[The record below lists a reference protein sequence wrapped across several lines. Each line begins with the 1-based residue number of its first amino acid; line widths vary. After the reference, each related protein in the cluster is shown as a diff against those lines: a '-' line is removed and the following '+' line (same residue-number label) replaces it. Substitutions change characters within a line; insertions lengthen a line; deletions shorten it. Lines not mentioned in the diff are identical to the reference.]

1 MAKISQNRNT
11 CKGVAVKNNI
21 KNVTKNVTKEKDIIN
36 PFDYLIKDQPKTI
49 DSLKIRIPIEQV
61 TILNEI
67 LGDEYYVFSKTTG
80 EEITDE
86 SFKKN
91 AYFHELN
98 GCKTYYK
105 IEKQNLQKGAI
116 STYLTILLTSK
127 ILGNDYFKGLQKS
140 TALQVYDKLM
150 EQKVISMSFQSF
162 MLSECTDTDIKIDL
176 LPSAPVIKIV
186 KELFKLVKPKKRA
199 IEGCS
204 IYTKKDNLGIQ
215 FALRK
220 TSRYINCPY
229 LKFYE
234 KVRELKYH
242 SEEFY
247 KNNFLGLD
255 LPKEILRIET
265 TIKNK
270 NHFKHFKQTSTK
282 LFSVLENLQNIGTLA
297 FKKAFESHLN
307 VIPEFIEPDIK
318 EIGAELKLAIKDRI
332 IHHAIKKNM
341 EMGLPYNLA
350 VEAVM
355 MDCTVNKSE
364 RYKLKK
370 QIQKIFKIKGSP
382 QVEKGGINIAT
393 FRHVSDMISGGFE
406 P

>member
-1 MAKISQNRNT
+1 MANIRQKRNN
-11 CKGVAVKNNI
+11 CKS
-21 KNVTKNVTKEKDIIN
+21 VTVKNVTKEKEVIN
-36 PFDYLIKDQPKTI
+36 PFDYLIKNQPKTI

-61 TILNEI
+61 KIINEI

-127 ILGNDYFKGLQKS
+127 ILAKDYFKGLQKS

-150 EQKVISMSFQSF
+150 DQKVISISFETF
-162 MLSECTDTDIKIDL
+162 MFSECTDTDIKIDL
-176 LPSAPVIKIV
+176 VPSVPVMQIV
-186 KELFKLVKPKKRA
+186 KELFKLAKPKKLA

-234 KVRELKYH
+234 KIRELKYH

-247 KNNFLGLD
+247 KNNFIGLD

-270 NHFKHFKQTSTK
+270 NHFNHFKQSSTT
-282 LFSVLENLQNIGTLA
+282 LCSILDNLQNIGTLA

-307 VIPEFIEPDIK
+307 VVPEFIDHKK
-318 EIGAELKLAIKDRI
+318 EIGAEVKLAIKDRL

-350 VEAVM
+350 VEAVI
-355 MDCTVNKSE
+355 MDCATNKSE

-382 QVEKGGINIAT
+382 QVKKGEINMAT
-393 FRHVSDMISGGFE
+393 FRYVSDMISGGFE